1 MASTSRFTS
10 SEVASQDAA
19 TRKAKEVAAMLSASL
34 GVPQTS
40 TESSKNT
47 MMIPSDKVGMVIGKA
62 GARIREIENFAGVRL
77 QLDSTGEPLRK
88 IWIMGKDESVA
99 LAKSKIQ
106 EILNLSKSGGRGS
119 QNPTKIVPIPSEQVG
134 LLIGAGGSTIKRF
147 SQEHSCH
154 LKVVSEEE
162 ALRTNQQI
170 PQKGYQN
177 LHIMG
182 TAEAAANAERAV
194 LSFLGRGVT
203 GTVSAIAG
211 YGVYQPQIFQQ
222 RVQPYATFAPQNY
235 GAIMQ
240 AYTNV
245 GQPYVNTNYA
255 YAPPGHIY
263 PPQGFTAQSLAGF
276 QPYTPIAPQYASTT
290 DSSKSGQADYVPAQD
305 VPQNV
310 VINQPNPGNPF
321 INGPSSLTFGSPIQN
336 IQPQPAGA
344 IPGNPSLPSVE
355 NPQVDKGSSN
365 ASSQSVGLQPGVP
378 LMQQVNYPPTP
389 VLNYPIQNY
398 STTAVIQGSILPQS
412 GQQHIVYDPVNPGG
426 SFTLQNQ
433 TTGAEIQ
440 KQNGSLS
447 NIIPP
452 TNSQELSGSD
462 AKSSGSSQLSTENN
476 NAVSHQG
483 SGGSIQILTC
493 NKTIEAN
500 DREGHNVTQK
510 GVTLDNKAQI

>member
-1 MASTSRFTS
+1 M
-10 SEVASQDAA
+10 QDAA

-34 GVPQTS
+34 GVQQTS

-62 GARIREIENFAGVRL
+62 GARIREIENMAGVRL
-77 QLDSTGEPLRK
+77 QLDSTGEPMRK
-88 IWIMGKDESVA
+88 IWIMGNDESVA

-162 ALRTNQQI
+162 ALRTNQEI
-170 PQKGYQN
+170 PQKGFQN

-194 LSFLGRGVT
+194 LSFLGRGPSPV
-203 GTVSAIAG
+203 GSMVG
-211 YGVYQPQIFQQ
+211 YGVYQPQIYQQ
-222 RVQPYATFAPQNY
+222 RVQPYAAFSPQTY
-235 GAIMQ
+235 GAIVQ

-245 GQPYVNTNYA
+245 GQPWVNTNYA
-255 YAPPGHIY
+255 YAQPGHIY
-263 PPQGFTAQSLAGF
+263 PPQGYPAQPLAGF
-276 QPYTPIAPQYASTT
+276 PPYTSIAPQYASTIKT
-290 DSSKSGQADYVPAQD
+290 PNVPGQN
-305 VPQNV
+305 VPQNL

-321 INGPSSLTFGSPIQN
+321 MNGQSPLTFGTPIRN
-336 IQPQPAGA
+336 IQPQSAGA

-355 NPQVDKGSSN
+355 NPQVDKSSSN
-365 ASSQSVGLQPGVP
+365 TSIQTVGLQPGVTGI
-378 LMQQVNYPPTP
+378 QQVNHPPTP
-389 VLNYPIQNY
+389 VLNYPVQNY
-398 STTAVIQGSILPQS
+398 TTTPGSQGPILQQP
-412 GQQHIVYDPVNPGG
+412 GQQQADYDPVNPGG
-426 SFTLQNQ
+426 NFPVHHQ
-433 TTGAEIQ
+433 TSGVQIQ
-440 KQNGSLS
+440 KPSESSS

-452 TNSQELSGSD
+452 TNSIELSGSD
-462 AKSSGSSQLSTENN
+462 VKPSGNIQLSTDND

-483 SGGSIQILTC
+483 SEGSVQVVTY
-493 NKTIEAN
+493 NKAIESN
-500 DREGHNVTQK
+500 DRAGHNVQSTLSPK
-510 GVTLDNKAQI
+510 VVT

>member
-10 SEVASQDAA
+10 SEVAAQDAA

-62 GARIREIENFAGVRL
+62 GARIREIENVAGVRL
-77 QLDSTGEPLRK
+77 QLDSTGEPMRK
-88 IWIMGKDESVA
+88 IWIMGKDECVA

-106 EILNLSKSGGRGS
+106 EILNLSKTGGRGS
-119 QNPTKIVPIPSEQVG
+119 QDPTKIVPIPSEQVG

-194 LSFLGRGVT
+194 LAFLGRGPP
-203 GTVSAIAG
+203 GTVGGIAG
-211 YGVYQPQIFQQ
+211 YGVYQPQIYQQ
-222 RVQPYATFAPQNY
+222 RVQPYAAFSPQNY
-235 GAIMQ
+235 GALLQ

-245 GQPYVNTNYA
+245 GQPFVNTNYA
-255 YAPPGHIY
+255 YAPAAHMY
-263 PPQGFTAQSLAGF
+263 RPQGYTAQSLAGF
-276 QPYTPIAPQYASTT
+276 QSYTPIAPQYAATAEAP
-290 DSSKSGQADYVPAQD
+290 KSGQADYVPQN

-310 VINQPNPGNPF
+310 VINQQNPGNPY
-321 INGPSSLTFGSPIQN
+321 INGQSSLTFGTPIQN
-336 IQPQPAGA
+336 IQAQPAA
-344 IPGNPSLPSVE
+344 ATPGNPSVPLVE
-355 NPQVDKGSSN
+355 NPQVDIGSSN
-365 ASSQSVGLQPGVP
+365 ASSQSVGLQPRVP
-378 LMQQVNYPPTP
+378 VIQQVNYPPTP

-398 STTAVIQGSILPQS
+398 TTTAGIQGSIQPQS
-412 GQQHIVYDPVNPGG
+412 GQQQTVYDPANPGG
-426 SFTLQNQ
+426 NFPLQHQ
-433 TTGAEIQ
+433 TSGVEIQ
-440 KQNGSLS
+440 KPSGSSS

-452 TNSQELSGSD
+452 TNSHELSGSD
-462 AKSSGSSQLSTENN
+462 VNSSGNFQLSTENN
-476 NAVSHQG
+476 NAGSHQG
-483 SGGSIQILTC
+483 SGGSVQILTY
-493 NKTIEAN
+493 NKAIEGT
-500 DREGHNVTQK
+500 DREGHNVTPK
-510 GVTLDNKAQI
+510 VVISDNKVQI